1 MLCWS
6 LPPGIWL
13 SGCHLV
19 WRVVASWLLSSL
31 MATKLRPCVRLCPL
45 HHVGGGI
52 RWVSQKP
59 LRTPLKLHAPA
70 FLACC
75 CLLSCLVLLT
85 FPLLIGLAFSLL
97 ILMLGPSYSATSAKP
112 EGKKCWSRQFSV
124 ILSQAAPGLS
134 IAPLILHT
142 STIHCEW
149 FPRSW
154 PERNPNSGPKVL
166 P

>member
-112 EGKKCWSRQFSV
+112 EGKKMLESTVLSHPQSSSSRIINS
-124 ILSQAAPGLS
+124 S
-134 IAPLILHT
+134 IDITYIYDPL
-142 STIHCEW
+142 
-149 FPRSW
+149 
-154 PERNPNSGPKVL
+154 
-166 P
+166 